1 MRLRDGPRFLGA
13 ALTLGS
19 VLACGGGRET
29 LAPSSPEAAVRT
41 FMNAVRANSLSTM
54 GELWGSARGPARSYM
69 PAGELEQRLIV
80 IRTYLEHESFE
91 ILEPQSALP
100 RAPNQRIVEVR
111 LTRKG
116 CRPVVPF
123 TLIPYKGGWLIS
135 NIDIAAAGN
144 PARSC
149 PQVPGPSLGEP
160 GAQGTGLLGEFQ

>member
-13 ALTLGS
+13 ALALGS